1 MLGERSVVLDVEGFR
16 YKKNAFVVKEL
27 AITTSDYSDR
37 LIFLPPVN
45 FNILPK
51 LEQKAYNW
59 LTNYLHGL
67 HWEKGDYL
75 YINLNQILQSF
86 VLRNPGA
93 VFYAK
98 GKEKTEFLAKYL
110 DRKIE
115 NLDDLGCP
123 RVENLYFKNYPSCNK
138 HIPHYNSRN
147 HCALKKTKVFYD
159 WLKNEQQREI
169 SESGDIPITK
179 FNALCV
185 DDSRG

>member
-27 AITTSDYSDR
+27 AITFSDYSDR

-67 HWEKGDYL
+67 HLENGDYL
-75 YINLNQILQSF
+75 YINLNQILQTF

-110 DRKIE
+110 DRKLE
-115 NLDDLGCP
+115 MNWAVLG
-123 RVENLYFKNYPSCNK
+123 LKSYFSKIFQVAMDIYL
-138 HIPHYNSRN
+138 I
-147 HCALKKTKVFYD
+147 KTY
-159 WLKNEQQREI
+159 
-169 SESGDIPITK
+169 T
-179 FNALCV
+179 
-185 DDSRG
+185 

>member
-1 MLGERSVVLDVEGFR
+1 M
-16 YKKNAFVVKEL
+16 
-27 AITTSDYSDR
+27 
-37 LIFLPPVN
+37 
-45 FNILPK
+45 
-51 LEQKAYNW
+51 
-59 LTNYLHGL
+59 
-67 HWEKGDYL
+67 
-75 YINLNQILQSF
+75 
-86 VLRNPGA
+86 LRNPGA

-123 RVENLYFKNYPSCNK
+123 RVENLCFKNYPSCNK

-147 HCALKKTKVFYD
+147 HCPLKKTKVFYD

>member
-1 MLGERSVVLDVEGFR
+1 MLDVECFR

-37 LIFLPPVN
+37 LIFFLPPVN

-67 HWEKGDYL
+67 HWENGDYL
-75 YINLNQILQSF
+75 HINLNRILQIF
-86 VLRNPGA
+86 VFRNHSA

-98 GKEKTEFLAKYL
+98 RKEKTEFLAKYL
-110 DRKIE
+110 DRKVE
-115 NLDDLGCP
+115 NLDDLGCHW
-123 RVENLYFKNYPSCNK
+123 VENLFFKNFPSCNR
-138 HIPHYNSRN
+138 HIPHYNYRN
-147 HCALKKTKVFYD
+147 HCALKKSKVFLD
-159 WLKNEQQREI
+159 WLKNEQQREV

-179 FNALCV
+179 FNASCV
-185 DDSRG
+185 DDCRG

>member
-1 MLGERSVVLDVEGFR
+1 MLDAEGFR
-16 YKKNAFVVKEL
+16 YKKNAFEVKEL

-59 LTNYLHGL
+59 LTKCLHDL
-67 HWEKGDYL
+67 HLENGDNL
-75 YINLNQILQSF
+75 YINLNQLLQSF

-110 DRKIE
+110 DRKVE

-123 RVENLYFKNYPSCNK
+123 RVENLFSNNYPTFNR
-138 HIPHYNSRN
+138 HIPH
-147 HCALKKTKVFYD
+147 
-159 WLKNEQQREI
+159 
-169 SESGDIPITK
+169 
-179 FNALCV
+179 
-185 DDSRG
+185 

>member
-1 MLGERSVVLDVEGFR
+1 MLGERSVVLDVEGFC

-67 HWEKGDYL
+67 HWENGDYL

-93 VFYAK
+93 F
-98 GKEKTEFLAKYL
+98 FL
-110 DRKIE
+110 R
-115 NLDDLGCP
+115 
-123 RVENLYFKNYPSCNK
+123 
-138 HIPHYNSRN
+138 
-147 HCALKKTKVFYD
+147 
-159 WLKNEQQREI
+159 
-169 SESGDIPITK
+169 
-179 FNALCV
+179 
-185 DDSRG
+185 